1 MFIRNLLAV
10 AAALAFGS
18 AAHAGVVLGGSTL
31 VNGVGLSQLEG
42 WLGKGELTLTNIFTK
57 TAGSNAQKFHLAADG
72 KGATFVLMNVS
83 IDNGA
88 HWETI
93 GGYNPLSWS
102 SVSSYNYVANLADR
116 SAFIFNLTDGVKAAQ
131 RADAQGAYQTYN
143 TSGYGPAFGGGHDI
157 YVDSTLST
165 GYSNGY
171 SYGNVAAAVSYF
183 GSSSIVDQTRQ
194 NTYFT
199 VGAMEVFKVAGF
211 TGQQGNVPE
220 PASLALVGLAL
231 FAALGAGKSSARR
244 RV

>member
-1 MFIRNLLAV
+1 MVVRTFLASV
-10 AAALAFGS
+10 AALAFGAS
-18 AAHAGVVLGGSTL
+18 AHAGVVLGGSTL
-31 VNGVGLSQLEG
+31 VNGAGLSQLES

-57 TAGSNAQKFHLAADG
+57 EAGSTGQKFHLAADG

-93 GGYNPLSWS
+93 GGYNPQSWS
-102 SVSSYNYVANLADR
+102 SINSYNNVANVADR

-131 RADAQGAYQTYN
+131 RSDLQGAYQTYN
-143 TSGYGPAFGGGHDI
+143 RNSYGPTFGGGHDI

-171 SYGNVAAAVSYF
+171 SYRNVAAAVSYF
-183 GSSSIVDQTRQ
+183 GSRSIVDQTRQ
-194 NTYFT
+194 NTQFT
-199 VGAMEVFKVAGF
+199 VGALEVFKVAGF
-211 TGQQGNVPE
+211 TGQQGTVPE

-231 FAALGAGKSSARR
+231 FAALGAGRSSARR

>member
-1 MFIRNLLAV
+1 MVVRTFLASV
-10 AAALAFGS
+10 AALAFGAS
-18 AAHAGVVLGGSTL
+18 AQAGVVLGGSTL
-31 VNGVGLSQLEG
+31 VNGAGLSQLES

-57 TAGSNAQKFHLAADG
+57 AAGSTSQKFHLAADG

-102 SVSSYNYVANLADR
+102 SDGSYNYVANLADR

-131 RADAQGAYQTYN
+131 RANAQGIYQTYN
-143 TSGYGPAFGGGHDI
+143 DAYYGPTFGGGHDI
-157 YVDSTLST
+157 YVNTSLSGGNT
-165 GYSNGY
+165 YGW
-171 SYGNVAAAVSYF
+171 SY

-194 NTYFT
+194 NTQFT
-199 VGAMEVFKVAGF
+199 VGALEVFKVAGF